1 MSINI
6 NIIFKPIDDNN
17 NNNEILFTF
26 PKTDKIKNIKTKILE
41 YYNTNNIDNIE
52 QYNYIDLENIT
63 TKIYKDY
70 GKLFFDKGILPSSND
85 NYKLE
90 DFSIIDNSRIYT
102 FIAILKK
109 IEKIEKDNEQKKYQ
123 PKNYQQ
129 KNYEQKNYEQKN
141 YEQKNYEQ
149 KNYNILKKDEF
160 IFKEED
166 FPPLC

>member
-6 NIIFKPIDDNN
+6 NIIFKSNNDNN
-17 NNNEILFTF
+17 SNNEILFTF

-41 YYNTNNIDNIE
+41 YYNNIHNSNNIE

-63 TKIYKDY
+63 TKIHKDY

-90 DFSIIDNSRIYT
+90 DFSIIDNNRIYT

-109 IEKIEKDNEQKKYQ
+109 IEKKIEKEN
-123 PKNYQQ
+123 
-129 KNYEQKNYEQKN
+129 EQKNYQ
-141 YEQKNYEQ
+141 QKNYEQ

>member
-6 NIIFKPIDDNN
+6 NIIFKSND

-41 YYNTNNIDNIE
+41 YYNNIYNINNIE

-63 TKIYKDY
+63 TKIHKDY

-109 IEKIEKDNEQKKYQ
+109 IEKKLEKESEQNNYEK
-123 PKNYQQ
+123 KNYQK
-129 KNYEQKNYEQKN
+129 KNYEQKNYEK
-141 YEQKNYEQ
+141 

>member
-6 NIIFKPIDDNN
+6 NIIFKSNNDNDDNN
-17 NNNEILFTF
+17 KEILFTF

-41 YYNTNNIDNIE
+41 YYNNIHNINNIG

-63 TKIYKDY
+63 IKIYKDY

-90 DFSIIDNSRIYT
+90 DFSIIDNNRIYT

-109 IEKIEKDNEQKKYQ
+109 IEKKIEEDNKQNNYVQTNYVE
-123 PKNYQQ
+123 KNYTEKNYTEKNYAQ
-129 KNYEQKNYEQKN
+129 KN
-141 YEQKNYEQ
+141 
-149 KNYNILKKDEF
+149 NILKKDEF
-160 IFKEED
+160 VFKEED